1 VKSSGASSQ
10 ANGVAPIGDQPP
22 HDRSSDDQPSHE
34 ESTHEESP
42 RVVAVGGGSGLSALL
57 RGLKRLTPHLTAI
70 VTVADDGGSSGRL
83 RADLGVLPPGD
94 IRNCLVAL
102 ADDESLLS
110 ALFSHRF
117 KAGELAGHSF
127 GNLFLAALTEVTGDF
142 DRAIKES
149 SKVLAIRGTVLP
161 STTSDVRLHALL
173 SDGRHLVGESLI
185 GRSPVSVQRVWLEPE
200 GAVALPLALERIAQA
215 DIVVL
220 GPGSLFTSVVPNLL
234 AGGLIEALAAAE
246 APVVY
251 VANVMTQPGETAAF
265 SGPDHIRALIGHLG
279 HGVLDAVLVN
289 STPVPSG
296 LLERYSQE
304 GAEPLRWPEPS
315 AAATSAQV
323 DDVRNPPP
331 DVERIEGI
339 PVIRRDLL
347 HVTDHARHDPDILA
361 ACLASM
367 AKVRRR

>member
-1 VKSSGASSQ
+1 MKTTGASGSGNVGISPG
-10 ANGVAPIGDQPP
+10 AHA
-22 HDRSSDDQPSHE
+22 
-34 ESTHEESP
+34 P
-42 RVVAVGGGSGLSALL
+42 RVVAIGGGSGLSALL

-83 RADLGVLPPGD
+83 RAELGVLPPGD

-110 ALFSHRF
+110 DLFSYRF

-185 GRSPVSVQRVWLEPE
+185 GRSPVSVERVWLEPE

-234 AGGLIEALAAAE
+234 AGGMIEALAAAD
-246 APVVY
+246 APIVY
-251 VANVMTQPGETAAF
+251 VANVMTQPGETASF
-265 SGPDHIRALIGHLG
+265 SGPDHLRALIGHLG
-279 HGVLDAVLVN
+279 EGVLDAVLVN
-289 STPVPSG
+289 STAVPTG
-296 LLERYSQE
+296 LLERYGEE
-304 GAEPLRWPEPS
+304 GAEPLEWPDPTG
-315 AAATSAQV
+315 AAAARSGV
-323 DDVRNPPP
+323 VEDVRYPPA
-331 DVERIEGI
+331 DVERIDGV

-367 AKVRRR
+367 ARVRRQ

>member
-1 VKSSGASSQ
+1 MTVTATSGA
-10 ANGVAPIGDQPP
+10 ANVHTPFGAQ
-22 HDRSSDDQPSHE
+22 
-34 ESTHEESP
+34 SP
-42 RVVAVGGGSGLSALL
+42 RVVAIGGGSGLSALL

-83 RADLGVLPPGD
+83 RAELGVLPPGD

-110 ALFSHRF
+110 ALFSYRF
-117 KAGELAGHSF
+117 KAGALAGHSF

-234 AGGLIEALAAAE
+234 AGGLIEALAAAD
-246 APVVY
+246 APIVY

-265 SGPDHIRALIGHLG
+265 SGPDHLRALIGHLG
-279 HGVLDAVLVN
+279 RGVLDAVLVN
-289 STPVPSG
+289 STPVPTG
-296 LLERYSQE
+296 LLERYDEE
-304 GAEPLRWPEPS
+304 GAEPLRWPEPTGAAAASAEASS
-315 AAATSAQV
+315 AAV
-323 DDVRNPPP
+323 GDVRNPPA
-331 DVERIEGI
+331 DVERIEGV

-347 HVTDHARHDPDILA
+347 HITDHARHDPDILA

-367 AKVRRR
+367 ARVRRQ